1 MNQRSYVYVALVT
14 LLAIG
19 IAATSQWHD
28 VLAMSTK
35 DMAGLLTFIA
45 LGIIS
50 EALAFDFSVGTN
62 NKASS
67 SISFVS
73 LLACAL
79 NFPSASAILAAA
91 VMQIAADVFVQRRRL
106 WIIFFNTA
114 QRVIAIAVAV
124 EVFSILGGGPIAS
137 SGIKVIAFS
146 AMVVTMFATNTLVVG
161 GLFALRNSQSVLY
174 VVRHVIGSSAANLFY
189 GFLASP
195 TAILAAI
202 VYDRLYIGGL
212 LLMLMPLL
220 LIRYSYLSKL
230 QLQQANRDLLKV
242 LIKTIETRDPY
253 TSGHSL
259 RVSNLARLIAEDL
272 GLPRRRVE
280 QVETAGLLHDIG
292 KIDTIYTAIIQK
304 PSDLTEDERRVI
316 KTHAVKGA
324 EFLKNVTSLN
334 DAVIEGVRHHHER
347 YDGKGY
353 PDGLRGEEIP
363 LYSRIIM
370 ICDAIDAMLS
380 DRPYRR
386 ALTVERVHDEL
397 LRCSGTQFDPEIAG
411 VIIRCGTLTRAQELV
426 RTQVSTLEEEVVGAS
441 TH

>member
-1 MNQRSYVYVALVT
+1 M
-14 LLAIG
+14 
-19 IAATSQWHD
+19 SQWD
-28 VLAMSTK
+28 SVIAMSVR

-45 LGIIS
+45 LSIVS
-50 EALAFDFSVGTN
+50 EALAFDFFVGTN
-62 NKASS
+62 NKATSS
-67 SISFVS
+67 VSFVA

-79 NFPSASAILAAA
+79 SFPPASAILSAA
-91 VMQIAADVFVQRRRL
+91 VMQITVDVFIQRRRL
-106 WIIFFNTA
+106 WIICFNTA

-124 EVFSILGGGPIAS
+124 MVFHILSNGQITV
-137 SGIKVIAFS
+137 SGISIIAFCG
-146 AMVVTMFATNTLVVG
+146 MVVTMFATNTIVVG
-161 GLFALRNSQSVLY
+161 GLFALRNNQNMLLVI
-174 VVRHVIGSSAANLFY
+174 RHVVGSSAANLFY

-195 TAILAAI
+195 TAILAAV

-212 LLMLMPLL
+212 VLMLMPLL

-304 PSDLTEDERRVI
+304 PEDLTEDERRVI

-324 EFLKNVTSLN
+324 EFLKSMTSLN

-347 YDGKGY
+347 FDGKGY

-380 DRPYRR
+380 DRPYRA
-386 ALTVERVHDEL
+386 ALTVDRVHDEL
-397 LRCSGTQFDPEIAG
+397 LRCSGTQFDPEITG
-411 VIIRCGTLTRAQELV
+411 VIIRYGTLTRAQELV
-426 RTQVSTLEEEVVGAS
+426 RTQISALEEVVVGSGA
-441 TH
+441 H

>member
-1 MNQRSYVYVALVT
+1 MAISLEVY
-14 LLAIG
+14 
-19 IAATSQWHD
+19 
-28 VLAMSTK
+28 
-35 DMAGLLTFIA
+35 
-45 LGIIS
+45 
-50 EALAFDFSVGTN
+50 
-62 NKASS
+62 
-67 SISFVS
+67 
-73 LLACAL
+73 
-79 NFPSASAILAAA
+79 
-91 VMQIAADVFVQRRRL
+91 RL
-106 WIIFFNTA
+106 
-114 QRVIAIAVAV
+114 
-124 EVFSILGGGPIAS
+124 LGGGQIS
-137 SGIKVIAFS
+137 TSGINVLAF
-146 AMVVTMFATNTLVVG
+146 AGMVATVFASNLLVVS
-161 GLFALRNSQSVLY
+161 GLFALRNRQNLLIVIKY
-174 VVRHVIGSSAANLFY
+174 VVGSSAVNLVY

-195 TAILAAI
+195 TAILTAI

-212 LLMLMPLL
+212 LLMVMPLL

-272 GLPRRRVE
+272 GLSRRRVA

-304 PSDLTEDERRVI
+304 PTDLTEDERRVI

-324 EFLKNVTSLN
+324 EFLKNMTSLN
-334 DAVIEGVRHHHER
+334 DAVIDGVRHHHER
-347 YDGKGY
+347 YDGMGY

-380 DRPYRR
+380 DRPYRT
-386 ALTVERVHDEL
+386 ALTIDRVHDEL
-397 LRCSGTQFDPEIAG
+397 LRCAGTQFDPEITG
-411 VIIRCGTLTRAQELV
+411 VIVRSDTLSRAAELAHAK
-426 RTQVSTLEEEVVGAS
+426 VSALEAVVVGAG